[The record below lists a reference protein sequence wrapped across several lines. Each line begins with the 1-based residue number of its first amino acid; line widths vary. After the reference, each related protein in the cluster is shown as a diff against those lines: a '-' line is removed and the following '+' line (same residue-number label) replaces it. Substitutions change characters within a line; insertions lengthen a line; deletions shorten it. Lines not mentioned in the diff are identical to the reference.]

1 MAKTKLINMAK
12 TNPQLTKQKNQL
24 LKLYRQALQ
33 DGVPIQDLN
42 KKVNYFLKQDKA
54 SLKGEEHL
62 DEQIKLNFWG
72 RLPKMMRVGA
82 TFLPLALIVFG
93 LVLALSAMWPIIDY
107 YLPWKKE
114 EEITL
119 LSPIPHSQLLLGNP
133 LISAKAQ
140 VEVQENSATD
150 YSVEIEPVILDQALD
165 FTDLTNWF
173 SDDLENM
180 ELSTSEFIE
189 YTLDIPSLEISNAKV
204 RVGGSDLNQSLIH
217 YPGTGLPGQLG
228 APVIFGH
235 SVLRQFYNPSE
246 NNSRRYN
253 SIFSKIMTLEK
264 GDKIFLTYE
273 NVKYTYVV
281 QGKTEVKAD
290 DTFILAQ
297 RVDVRQLKLVTC
309 VPEGTTLRRG
319 VITAQLVKE

>member
-1 MAKTKLINMAK
+1 MAK
-12 TNPQLTKQKNQL
+12 TNHQLTKQKKQL
-24 LKLYRQALQ
+24 LKLYRQALKE
-33 DGVPIQDLN
+33 GIPIQDLN
-42 KKVNYFLKQDKA
+42 KKVNYFLKQDNA

-62 DEQIKLNFWG
+62 DEQIKLNFWE
-72 RLPKMMRVGA
+72 RLPKVIRLGA
-82 TFLPLALIVFG
+82 TFFPLALIVFG

-107 YLPWKKE
+107 YLPWKKQ
-114 EEITL
+114 EEISL
-119 LSPIPHSQLLLGNP
+119 LSPILHSQLLLGSP

-140 VEVQENSATD
+140 EEDNIAD
-150 YSVEIEPVILDQALD
+150 YTAETEPVILDQALD

-173 SDDLENM
+173 SDDLENVQ
-180 ELSTSEFIE
+180 LSTSEFIE

-246 NNSRRYN
+246 NNPRRYN

-264 GDKIFLTYE
+264 GEKIFLTYE

-281 QGKTEVKAD
+281 QGKTEVKPD

-297 RVDVRQLKLVTC
+297 RIDVRQLKLVTC
-309 VPEGTTLRRG
+309 TPEGTTLRRG
-319 VITAQLVKE
+319 VITAQLVK

>member
-1 MAKTKLINMAK
+1 MAK
-12 TNPQLTKQKNQL
+12 TNPQLTKQKKQL
-24 LKLYRQALQ
+24 LKLYRQALR

-54 SLKGEEHL
+54 SQQGEKNL
-62 DEQIKLNFWG
+62 DEQIQLNFWG
-72 RLPKMMRVGA
+72 RLPKIVRVGA

-93 LVLALSAMWPIIDY
+93 LALALSALWPIIDY

-119 LSPIPHSQLLLGNP
+119 LSPIPNSQLLLGNP
-133 LISAKAQ
+133 LISAQAQ
-140 VEVQENSATD
+140 TEIVENSTTD
-150 YSVEIEPVILDQALD
+150 YSVETEPVILDQDLD

-173 SDDLENM
+173 SDDLENV

-189 YTLDIPSLEISNAKV
+189 YTLDIPRLGISNAKV

-217 YPGTGLPGQLG
+217 YPGTGMPGQLG

-246 NNSRRYN
+246 NNPRRYN

-264 GDKIFLTYE
+264 GDKIYLTYD

-309 VPEGTTLRRG
+309 VPEGTTLSRG

>member
-1 MAKTKLINMAK
+1 MAK
-12 TNPQLTKQKNQL
+12 TNPQLTKQKKQF
-24 LKLYRQALQ
+24 LKLYRQALR

-54 SLKGEEHL
+54 SQQGEKNL
-62 DEQIKLNFWG
+62 DEQIQLNFWG
-72 RLPKMMRVGA
+72 RLPKIVRVGA

-93 LVLALSAMWPIIDY
+93 LALALSALWPIIDY

-119 LSPIPHSQLLLGNP
+119 LSPIPNSQLLLGNP
-133 LISAKAQ
+133 LISAQAQ
-140 VEVQENSATD
+140 TEIVENSTTD
-150 YSVEIEPVILDQALD
+150 YSVETEPVILDQDLD

-173 SDDLENM
+173 SDDLENV

-189 YTLDIPSLEISNAKV
+189 YTLDIPRLGISNAKV

-217 YPGTGLPGQLG
+217 YPGTGMPGQLG

-246 NNSRRYN
+246 NNPRRYN

-264 GDKIFLTYE
+264 GDKIYLTYD

>member
-1 MAKTKLINMAK
+1 MAKN
-12 TNPQLTKQKNQL
+12 NSQLTKQKKQL

-33 DGVPIQDLN
+33 DGVAIQDLN

-54 SLKGEEHL
+54 SLKGEQAL
-62 DEQIKLNFWG
+62 DQQIKLNFWR
-72 RLPKMMRVGA
+72 RLPKIIRVGA
-82 TFLPLALIVFG
+82 TFFPIALIVFG
-93 LVLALSAMWPIIDY
+93 LGLALSALWPLIDY
-107 YLPWKKE
+107 YLPWKKQE
-114 EEITL
+114 EMAL

-133 LISAKAQ
+133 LISAQAQ
-140 VEVQENSATD
+140 ADVAKGQNSEFNTQT
-150 YSVEIEPVILDQALD
+150 EPVILDQVPD
-165 FTDLTNWF
+165 FTDLSNWF
-173 SDDLENM
+173 NDDLTNT

-189 YTLDIPSLEISNAKV
+189 YSLDIPSLNISNAKV

-228 APVIFGH
+228 SPVIFGH

-264 GDKIFLTYE
+264 GDKIYLTYD

-281 QGKTEVKAD
+281 QGKTEVKPN

-297 RVDVRQLKLVTC
+297 RIDVRQLKLVTC
-309 VPEGTTLRRG
+309 TPEGTTLRRG
-319 VITAQLVKE
+319 IVTAQLIKE

>member
-1 MAKTKLINMAK
+1 MAK
-12 TNPQLTKQKNQL
+12 TNPQLTKQKKQL
-24 LKLYRQALQ
+24 LKLYRQALR

-54 SLKGEEHL
+54 SQQGEKNL
-62 DEQIKLNFWG
+62 DEQIQLNFWG
-72 RLPKMMRVGA
+72 RLPKIVRVGA

-93 LVLALSAMWPIIDY
+93 LALALSALWPIIDY

-119 LSPIPHSQLLLGNP
+119 LSPIPNSQLLLGNP
-133 LISAKAQ
+133 LISAQAQ
-140 VEVQENSATD
+140 TEIVENSTTD
-150 YSVEIEPVILDQALD
+150 YSVETEPVILDQDLD

-173 SDDLENM
+173 SDDLENV

-189 YTLDIPSLEISNAKV
+189 YTLDIPRLGISNAKV

-217 YPGTGLPGQLG
+217 YPGTGMPGQLG

-246 NNSRRYN
+246 NNPRRYN

-264 GDKIFLTYE
+264 GDKIYLTYD

-297 RVDVRQLKLVTC
+297 RVEVRQLKLVTC

>member
-1 MAKTKLINMAK
+1 
-12 TNPQLTKQKNQL
+12 
-24 LKLYRQALQ
+24 
-33 DGVPIQDLN
+33 
-42 KKVNYFLKQDKA
+42 
-54 SLKGEEHL
+54 
-62 DEQIKLNFWG
+62 
-72 RLPKMMRVGA
+72 
-82 TFLPLALIVFG
+82 
-93 LVLALSAMWPIIDY
+93 
-107 YLPWKKE
+107 
-114 EEITL
+114 
-119 LSPIPHSQLLLGNP
+119 
-133 LISAKAQ
+133 
-140 VEVQENSATD
+140 
-150 YSVEIEPVILDQALD
+150 VILDQDLD

-173 SDDLENM
+173 SDDLENV

-189 YTLDIPSLEISNAKV
+189 YTLDIPRLGISNAKV

-217 YPGTGLPGQLG
+217 YPGTGMPGQLG

-246 NNSRRYN
+246 NNPRRYN

-264 GDKIFLTYE
+264 GDKIYLTYD